1 MNNKKYWHW
10 LIVLIIL
17 GLAVTAYLLSGGSFS
32 GKSADDKL
40 IGGDQDEHGCL
51 IAAGYSWCEAKQKC
65 LRVFEEDCLA
75 EEKIKSLLNRREFIV
90 VAVCLLLIAIF
101 CTGYVFWPQKTIVFE
116 DEYQLNGNIL
126 SYRDWDGGA
135 TTTIKIRDPKTL
147 TYIGDGYFK
156 DKNSVYSTTAYYYQK
171 DSKNSPTR
179 IKGIVPDMDPETFT
193 IYYSP
198 KEIPPKGGSYYI
210 RENDKISVI
219 INFYETFKHPLP
231 EADTKTFELI
241 KWPYAKDKNKVF
253 YQAEVVVGADP
264 NTFQPVSNYS
274 YFRDKTG
281 IYFEGK
287 KVENA
292 NPNEF
297 YEKKFPGSSLLFG
310 LDKTNV
316 YFENQKLIGINP
328 STMTLNEKAIV
339 SSEGVSWYLSG
350 HCGDIWY
357 IPESQVPDPENY
369 RGPC

>member
-1 MNNKKYWHW
+1 MDFRN
-10 LIVLIIL
+10 
-17 GLAVTAYLLSGGSFS
+17 LL
-32 GKSADDKL
+32 
-40 IGGDQDEHGCL
+40 
-51 IAAGYSWCEAKQKC
+51 
-65 LRVFEEDCLA
+65 
-75 EEKIKSLLNRREFIV
+75 EKIKSLLNRREFIV